1 MCAFTLAVGKYWEN
15 RYRLD
20 SKYCEYWVPRKF
32 WLSGTPLNDAILS
45 AHAIVKAFQKT
56 NRIDIVNTVFLT
68 DGASNY
74 SYYNRDYDMRANIA
88 WNETWIFTN
97 EVTKKS
103 IRLTQS
109 GTSRFWYQYN
119 SDTSKVSS

>member
-1 MCAFTLAVGKYWEN
+1 MVSIGKTDTDSTVSTASIGFQEN
-15 RYRLD
+15 
-20 SKYCEYWVPRKF
+20 F

-88 WNETWIFTN
+88 LGMRLGYSRM
-97 EVTKKS
+97 KLPKS
-103 IRLTQS
+103 L
-109 GTSRFWYQYN
+109 
-119 SDTSKVSS
+119 

>member
-1 MCAFTLAVGKYWEN
+1 MVSIGKTDTDSTVSTASIGFKKVLVV
-15 RYRLD
+15 RY
-20 SKYCEYWVPRKF
+20 
-32 WLSGTPLNDAILS
+32 PLNDAILS

-109 GTSRFWYQYN
+109 GTSRLGINTTLRHF
-119 SDTSKVSS
+119 